1 MKGESRGADNVP
13 VRLLLDVLQDA
24 RYGWRRLWLRPAFA
38 GIAILTLG
46 LGLAVT
52 TTLFTVVNAFV
63 KPLVQLLSLPLLILT
78 LGLFTLVV
86 NALMLLITA
95 WLSEFTDYGLTVE
108 GFWTAFWGALI
119 ISIVN
124 WVLGLLVPD
133 RK

>member
-1 MKGESRGADNVP
+1 MWNSVGMINFL
-13 VRLLLDVLQDA
+13 VRLVLNAVAIWLAAQWVSGIDFTGSGTGATNEIVALLV
-24 RYGWRRLWLRPAFA
+24 
-38 GIAILTLG
+38 IAL
-46 LGLAVT
+46 V
-52 TTLFTVVNAFV
+52 FTVVNAFV

-86 NALMLLITA
+86 NALMLMLTA

-124 WVLGLLVPD
+124 WALGLLVPD

>member
-1 MKGESRGADNVP
+1 MINFL
-13 VRLLLDVLQDA
+13 VRLVLNAVAIWLAAQWVSGIDFTGSGTAAANEIISLLV
-24 RYGWRRLWLRPAFA
+24 
-38 GIAILTLG
+38 IAL
-46 LGLAVT
+46 V
-52 TTLFTVVNAFV
+52 FTVVNAFV

-86 NALMLLITA
+86 NALMLLLTA

-124 WVLGLLVPD
+124 WVLGVLVPD
-133 RK
+133 RD